1 MSVVLGSLCTGYG
14 GLDMVVLAAFGGG
27 RVAWVAD
34 PDRHV
39 RTLLAA
45 RLPDVPN
52 LGDIREV
59 DWTAVERVDV
69 LTAGFPCQDI
79 SAAGRRAGIRAGTR
93 SSLWYQVVRAID
105 VLRPPLVVVEN
116 VAALRWRNGGLDIVL
131 GDLAAS
137 GYDCVWNSVRA
148 SDVGAAHRRERV
160 FILAWRTDG
169 HAAASQDTGDGAD
182 TAHVDW
188 GVYGPAIRRWAT
200 VMGRPAP
207 HPTELGKH
215 GRPVLSGRFV
225 EFLMGLDD
233 GYVSGLDLPRTAQ
246 LRVLGNGVVP
256 QQAQSGR
263 AIAEFGDPTGT
274 SHRITAQSDVNRHRA
289 ASCLSSPPPPHHP
302 LGEETSRWP
311 QPANMPA

>member
-1 MSVVLGSLCTGYG
+1 MSIVIGSLCTGYG
-14 GLDMVVLAAFGGG
+14 GLDMGALAAFGGG
-27 RVAWVAD
+27 RIAWVAD
-34 PDRHV
+34 PDPHV
-39 RTLLAA
+39 RALLAA

-69 LTAGFPCQDI
+69 VTAGFPCQDI

-93 SSLWYQVVRAID
+93 SGLWHQVARAID

-131 GDLAAS
+131 GDLASS
-137 GYDCVWNSVRA
+137 GYDCAWNSVRA

-160 FILAWRTDG
+160 FILAWRTDEL
-169 HAAASQDTGDGAD
+169 AAASPGVGSAAD
-182 TAHVDW
+182 AARIDW
-188 GVYGPAIRRWAT
+188 GEYEPAIRRWES
-200 VMGRPAP
+200 VVGRLAP
-207 HPTELGKH
+207 HPTEPGKH

-233 GYVSGLDLPRTAQ
+233 GFVSGLDLPRTAQ

-256 QQAQSGR
+256 QQAACALSLLLADLHQLIPPASLPSWVMPRGR
-263 AIAEFGDPTGT
+263 STASRPSQT
-274 SHRITAQSDVNRHRA
+274 STVSNSRRA
-289 ASCLSSPPPPHHP
+289 A
-302 LGEETSRWP
+302 
-311 QPANMPA
+311 